1 MSQMRRGLKTRRRT
15 GMFSDVSWSSH
26 R

>member
-1 MSQMRRGLKTRRRT
+1 MSQMRRGVKTRRRT
-15 GMFSDVSWSSH
+15 GMFSKVRW

>member
-15 GMFSDVSWSSH
+15 GMFSDVRWK
-26 R
+26 

>member
-15 GMFSDVSWSSH
+15 GMFSNVRW